1 MKTIINIIM
10 LTVLIC
16 MINLAVAAET
26 GANQT
31 EPPEINLG
39 GPTNDN
45 TSPPPALDDNRKG
58 WVGREGKNRMRNMAG
73 EERGNR
79 RGVMGKGQFAQVYGE
94 KLMAF
99 LGEHAP
105 PLAERLEGIREKNA
119 DEFNVQLNYLGRIFG
134 PVMIQMQRNP
144 EIGQLSLDKI
154 QMRLKTEQAK
164 RNVNSAAP
172 DNKAP
177 AIETLRVNLNEL
189 FDLIIK
195 YEETQLVEGQEN
207 LKRWETFGM
216 PDGLPDEPM
225 HEMAM
230 DGPPPVYP
238 EGEGP
243 EEFGPPMPP
252 MGQDMPEMGRRGMGV
267 GRQMRGR
274 AEDRNQSPEEI
285 EKRLAHINKKM
296 EESRERLTYWKNHKE
311 EIVGQRLDQLLKDE
325 EHPFPWGR

>member
-1 MKTIINIIM
+1 MRTIINIIM

-26 GANQT
+26 GADQT
-31 EPPEINLG
+31 EPPEINLTA
-39 GPTNDN
+39 PANDD
-45 TSPPPALDDNRKG
+45 TSSPPALDNNRKG
-58 WVGREGKNRMRNMAG
+58 RSSGREGKNRMRNMAG

-79 RGVMGKGQFAQVYGE
+79 RGMMGKGQFAQVYGD

-99 LGEHAP
+99 LSEHAP

-164 RNVNSAAP
+164 RNVTSAAP

-195 YEETQLVEGQEN
+195 YEEAQLVEGQEN

-216 PDGLPDEPM
+216 PDEPM
-225 HEMAM
+225 HEMAI
-230 DGPPPVYP
+230 DGPPPIHP
-238 EGEGP
+238 EGKGP
-243 EEFGPPMPP
+243 EEFGQPMPP
-252 MGQDMPEMGRRGMGV
+252 IRADMPEMDSRGM

-274 AEDRNQSPEEI
+274 GEGRNQSPEEI

-296 EESRERLTYWKNHKE
+296 EESREQLKFWKDHKE
-311 EIVGQRLDQLLKDE
+311 EIVEQRLDQLLKDE